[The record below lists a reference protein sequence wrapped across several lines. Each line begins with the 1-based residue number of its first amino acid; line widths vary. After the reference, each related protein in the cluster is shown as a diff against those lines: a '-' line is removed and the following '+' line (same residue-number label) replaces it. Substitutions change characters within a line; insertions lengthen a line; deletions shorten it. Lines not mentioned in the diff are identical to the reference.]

1 MRTVITLAVGFWLGR
16 SIYINYDKETAKK
29 KEEAVKNRLKN
40 VLSEYG
46 LSKTEVKEKVGKI
59 IRKKD

>member
-16 SIYINYDKETAKK
+16 SIYIHYDKETAKK
-29 KEEAVKNRLKN
+29 KEAAIQKRLKN

-46 LSKTEVKEKVGKI
+46 LSSSEIKETAKEI
-59 IRKKD
+59 IGETG

>member
-16 SIYINYDKETAKK
+16 SIYINYDRETAKK
-29 KEEAVKNRLKN
+29 KEDAIKKRLKK

-46 LSKTEVKEKVGKI
+46 LSSSEVKETTQEI
-59 IRKKD
+59 IGENE